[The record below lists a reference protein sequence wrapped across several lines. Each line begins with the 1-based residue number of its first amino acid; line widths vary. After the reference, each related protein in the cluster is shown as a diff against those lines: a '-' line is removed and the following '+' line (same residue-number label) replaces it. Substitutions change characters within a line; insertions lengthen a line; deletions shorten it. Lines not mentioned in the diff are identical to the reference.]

1 MAQVVVRNLEDS
13 VKLALKQRATA
24 HGWSMEE
31 EARCILRQAV
41 AADAPAAEVA
51 LGSRIT
57 ARFAGHGLVQD
68 LPELRNQPITA
79 MDLGA

>member
-13 VKLALKQRATA
+13 VKLALKRRATA

-31 EARCILRQAV
+31 EARRILRLAV
-41 AADAPAAEVA
+41 AADSPAATA

-57 ARFAGHGLVQD
+57 ARFAGQGLVQD
-68 LPELRNQPITA
+68 LPELHGQAITA